1 MRLDTKKWN
10 EPSER
15 ACLEV
20 QKNEKMDITPFYFRA
35 TLKPKE
41 KCHADSEQPLLEIY
55 LSILRVTTQKYTKYV
70 TDISFYD
77 Q

>member
-1 MRLDTKKWN
+1 MASQIKNWKKMN
-10 EPSER
+10 F
-15 ACLEV
+15 
-20 QKNEKMDITPFYFRA
+20 QKMDITPFYFRA